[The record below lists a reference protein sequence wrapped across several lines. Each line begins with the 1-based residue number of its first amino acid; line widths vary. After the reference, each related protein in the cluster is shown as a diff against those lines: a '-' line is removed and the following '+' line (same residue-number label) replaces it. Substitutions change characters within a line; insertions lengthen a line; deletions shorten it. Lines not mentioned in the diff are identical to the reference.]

1 MKRLLIIPFLFAAT
15 IVATAQEYVTA
26 WHTDGSTSVM
36 DLAEIDSLTFTA
48 PQSDVVLTT
57 GALTDLSGNTATVC
71 CIAKSTTAGVDT
83 ERGVVYSQL
92 SSVPTTSN
100 YKVVDGQLQTGLW
113 ASTLT
118 GLESGKTCYYRAYA
132 VAGDETYYGQ
142 VRSFEAGE
150 TVESAVGTSV
160 DLGLSVK
167 WATSNL
173 NATAAKG
180 ASGTSGLGTL
190 GLSANSVY
198 TVVTTRGGWHAS
210 AARFQSTND
219 AGATVGTTDAAQ
231 QFAFVTNPEDSTV
244 FYLYSV
250 GQKKFVKKD
259 RTLSASSP
267 DRIYIFSTGDS
278 SHPYF
283 FSFSSDKSSN
293 NINIGGAKQMTV
305 DGWKNYDDGNK
316 CVLTV
321 VSNSAYD
328 LASAQAQLGQSGL
341 TGDPSQAGGYF
352 AWGETSTKD
361 NYVWSTYAYGNGL
374 TRTKYTTSDGKTI
387 LDHADDPATAVLGQ
401 GWRLPTQSEFEELME
416 KCTWVWATVQG
427 VNGYR
432 ITAPNGNSIFLPAA
446 GFRYGDK
453 LFVNGDYGY
462 YLTKNLGTA
471 DDTAISVGFNQGAPA
486 WQYASARFFGYSVR
500 PVRDGQ

>member
-1 MKRLLIIPFLFAAT
+1 MAAVA
-15 IVATAQEYVTA
+15 VATAQEYVTA
-26 WHTDGSTSVM
+26 WHADGSTSVM
-36 DLAEIDSLTFTA
+36 ELSQIDSLTFSA

-71 CIAKSTTAGVDT
+71 CIAKSTTTGADT
-83 ERGVVYSQL
+83 ERGVVYSQI
-92 SSVPTTSN
+92 SATPTTSN
-100 YKVVDGQLQTGLW
+100 LKSTEGQLQAGLW

-132 VAGDETYYGQ
+132 VAGDQTYYGE
-142 VRSFEAGE
+142 VRSFQAGE

-160 DLGLSVK
+160 DLGLSVE

-180 ASGTSGLGTL
+180 ASGTSGLGAL
-190 GLSANSVY
+190 GLSPNSVY
-198 TVVTTRGGWHAS
+198 TVVTARGGWHAS

-219 AGATVGTTDAAQ
+219 AGATVGATDKNQ
-231 QFAFVTNPEDSTV
+231 QFAFVLNPEDTTV

-259 RTLSASSP
+259 RSLSASSP
-267 DRIYIFSTGDS
+267 DRIYIFSTGDQG
-278 SHPYF
+278 HPYF
-283 FSFSSDKSSN
+283 FSFTADKSAS

-316 CVLTV
+316 CVLTA
-321 VSNSAYD
+321 VSNSDYN
-328 LASAQAQLGQSGL
+328 LAEAQAQLGQSGL
-341 TGDPSQAGGYF
+341 VGDPTQAGGYF

-361 NYVWSTYAYGNGL
+361 NYAWSTYAYGNGL
-374 TRTKYTTSDGKTI
+374 QRTKYTSSDQKTL
-387 LDHADDPATAVLGQ
+387 LDHADDPATTILGQ
-401 GWRLPTQSEFEELME
+401 QWRVPTQSEFEELRE
-416 KCTWVWATVQG
+416 KCTWVWTTLQG

-453 LFVNGDYGY
+453 LFVNGDFGY
-462 YLTKNLGTA
+462 YLTKNLGAT

-486 WQYASARFFGYSVR
+486 WEYSSARFFGYSIR
-500 PVRDGQ
+500 PVRTAK